1 MNNSRYGT
9 SKNMEFSRRNVII
22 YIKILKNSKEI
33 LPEKVL
39 KQSIQVDTQNKLKHI
54 T

>member
-1 MNNSRYGT
+1 MTNSRYGT
-9 SKNMEFSRRNVII
+9 SINIGFSRRNI
-22 YIKILKNSKEI
+22 YIKILKNTKEI